1 VLQLKQPCDK
11 KEDMMKGLANILV
24 LVGVLLL
31 IAAVVGRV
39 VGNPRLLIGLKVMNV
54 VLVANTCLV
63 LALVLKK

>member
-1 VLQLKQPCDK
+1 
-11 KEDMMKGLANILV
+11 MKGLANILV